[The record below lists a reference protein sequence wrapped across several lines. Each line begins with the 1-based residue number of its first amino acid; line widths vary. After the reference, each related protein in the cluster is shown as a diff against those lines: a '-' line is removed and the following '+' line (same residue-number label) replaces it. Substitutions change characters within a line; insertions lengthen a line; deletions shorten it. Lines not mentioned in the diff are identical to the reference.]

1 MKQKFLGTLSLAAG
15 LTILVAAMKLA
26 IGIGISFW
34 QSIVVLASVVVAVS
48 VLAAAMLLIATG
60 IVKFLE

>member
-26 IGIGISFW
+26 IGISFW
-34 QSIVVLASVVVAVS
+34 QSIVALASVVAAVS